1 MNFALCTLKMR
12 VSSIQCFHA
21 LKVIYQAFLMSAH
34 DKLLW
39 YRTHLKKLFPKRM
52 DDHLFISYTFLQQKK
67 KNFLS
72 VRDKF
77 FSHIKCVSFSLS
89 TSAKYICLDTLRH
102 YALLL
107 NSSHEP
113 FAIYMNPNN
122 RKKCLRWKWNCILNY
137 HDHNDG
143 EII

>member
-1 MNFALCTLKMR
+1 MTNSCD
-12 VSSIQCFHA
+12 I
-21 LKVIYQAFLMSAH
+21 AH
-34 DKLLW
+34 
-39 YRTHLKKLFPKRM
+39 YTFEKLFPKRM

-113 FAIYMNPNN
+113 FAIYMNSNN

-143 EII
+143 EIIQFHTKNSMRFLNTITYFLFRL

>member
-1 MNFALCTLKMR
+1 MTNSCD
-12 VSSIQCFHA
+12 I
-21 LKVIYQAFLMSAH
+21 AH
-34 DKLLW
+34 
-39 YRTHLKKLFPKRM
+39 YTFEKLFPKRM

-113 FAIYMNPNN
+113 FAIYMNSNN